1 MGGGGV
7 QPWVVVCLS
16 DHWEETE
23 NLDIA
28 LITVTSKNLKV
39 NSSLLGAPVHET

>member
-1 MGGGGV
+1 MGCRLFV
-7 QPWVVVCLS
+7 RR
-16 DHWEETE
+16 EETE
-23 NLDIA
+23 NLDRA